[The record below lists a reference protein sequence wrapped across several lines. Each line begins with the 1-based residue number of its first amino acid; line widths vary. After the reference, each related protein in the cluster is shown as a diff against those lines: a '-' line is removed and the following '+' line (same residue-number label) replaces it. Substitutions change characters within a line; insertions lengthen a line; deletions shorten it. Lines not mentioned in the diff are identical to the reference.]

1 MPTKA
6 KLDALVPKLCEHPYP
21 FKVNQKNK
29 HLRSALDHQRFP
41 TPAEKDY
48 REKDYY

>member
-6 KLDALVPKLCEHPYP
+6 KLDALVPKLREHPNP

-29 HLRSALDHQRFP
+29 HLRSALDHQSFP
-41 TPAEKDY
+41 TPAEKDCQ
-48 REKDYY
+48 KDYN